1 METWQRWHGD
11 PRIVD
16 GLLVAGCL
24 LLTAFAMKTPWSV
37 LPLPVIAVAGVVA
50 SLAQWRRR
58 RWPHVAA
65 VAGAVGNALAG
76 NPGPLLVGLYAAGA
90 YAPRRHV
97 AWLAVVGWAGAAGF
111 SWVDAGRLTPS
122 DAVYAAAIALV
133 PIGVGVHVA
142 TRRALQVAWQERAER
157 ADAERVLRDEQA
169 RAAERT
175 RIAREM
181 HDVLAHKVSLIA
193 LHAGALELTADGGA
207 ARVREGAGVIRTT
220 AREALH
226 ELRTVLGV
234 LQADTEPFTD
244 LESLV
249 ADASRAGQQVTLDD
263 TAGVLP
269 APSARVVHRVVQE
282 GLTNARK
289 HAPGA
294 VVTVTL
300 RRDEEGVRVTV
311 ANAGADGVPLDLPG
325 SGSGLVGL
333 GERLRL
339 VGGVLD
345 AGPVSGGW
353 ELRATVPWLDPP
365 ADEARGAAV
374 RPAEAR

>member
-1 METWQRWHGD
+1 MSRWRGD
-11 PRIVD
+11 RRVAD
-16 GLLVAGCL
+16 GLLVLGCL
-24 LLTAFAMKTPWSV
+24 FLTALAVKTPWSA
-37 LPLPVIAVAGVVA
+37 LPLPVIAVAGVAASVA
-50 SLAQWRRR
+50 LWWRRR
-58 RWPHVAA
+58 LPHVAA
-65 VAGAVGNALAG
+65 AAGAVGYALSG
-76 NPGPLLVGLYAAGA
+76 NIGPLLTGLYAAGA

-97 AWLAVVGWAGAAGF
+97 GWLALVGWAGAAGWF
-111 SWVDAGRLTPS
+111 WIDVGRLTLS
-122 DAVYAAAIALV
+122 DAVYAA
-133 PIGVGVHVA
+133 IGVAVPVGVGIHVA
-142 TRRALQVAWQERAER
+142 TRRVLQEAWRERAER
-157 ADAERVLRDEQA
+157 ADAERALRDEQA

-207 ARVREGAGVIRTT
+207 DRVREGAGVIRTT

-226 ELRTVLGV
+226 ELRTVLEV
-234 LQADTEPFTD
+234 LHADAEPFTD
-244 LESLV
+244 LGSLV
-249 ADASRAGQQVTLDD
+249 ADAARAGQHVMLDD

-294 VVTVTL
+294 VVTVTV

-311 ANAGADGVPLDLPG
+311 ANPASNGAPLDLPG

-333 GERLRL
+333 RERVRL
-339 VGGVLD
+339 VGGALD
-345 AGPVSGGW
+345 AEPVDGGW
-353 ELRATVPWLDPP
+353 ELRAIVPWLDL
-365 ADEARGAAV
+365 
-374 RPAEAR
+374 PAEADAR